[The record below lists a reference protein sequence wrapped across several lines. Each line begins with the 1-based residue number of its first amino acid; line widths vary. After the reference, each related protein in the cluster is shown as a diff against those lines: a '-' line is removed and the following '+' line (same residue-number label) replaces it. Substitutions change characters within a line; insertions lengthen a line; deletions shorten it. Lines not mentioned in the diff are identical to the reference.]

1 VSNGLLD
8 QISNARRQ
16 QEMNVYMQQL
26 PPGERA
32 AYQQMMG
39 ESGANRGM
47 PGMYDTTPYAGA
59 TGVNNDISGAMPNFD
74 PNDIG
79 SNDAGAAPGDK
90 GFIQSL
96 LDEFAASDGPVPDR
110 SGGGDLGMSYS
121 KAPDMSQYASGQGL
135 LGMNPQFA
143 QVQPQEQMNLQGN
156 PARNKFLQSL
166 LGG

>member
-1 VSNGLLD
+1 MGLLD
-8 QISNARRQ
+8 SFLELLQGGQGDQQQPQTAGDSINPFKAQVPNAPSEQGGTPWYEDWMRKA
-16 QEMNVYMQQL
+16 E
-26 PPGERA
+26 EARA
-32 AYQQMMG
+32 ARIADGQP
-39 ESGANRGM
+39 M
-47 PGMYDTTPYAGA
+47 PDY
-59 TGVNNDISGAMPNFD
+59 
-74 PNDIG
+74 
-79 SNDAGAAPGDK
+79 
-90 GFIQSL
+90 
-96 LDEFAASDGPVPDR
+96 